1 MNIKY
6 LPKES
11 RPREKLLT
19 RGVKALS
26 DAELLAIFLRTGIKG
41 KNAVELAAYLLSEF
55 GSLKNLFAST
65 KETFCEHK
73 GLGEAKYAQMQAVLE
88 MAHRYLAESIKRG
101 DALNSSYYTKQYL
114 TSVLRNRERESFVSL
129 YLNNQN
135 QVIGEEVLFEGTI
148 NAASIYPREI
158 VKGALAHNAA
168 AVILAHNHPSGIS
181 EPSQSDIR
189 VTKKIKEALALID
202 IRVLDHFI
210 IADESVLSFAEQ
222 GLI

>member
-1 MNIKY
+1 MSIKL

-26 DAELLAIFLRTGIKG
+26 DAELLAIFLRTGIRG
-41 KNAVELAAYLLSEF
+41 KNAIELAEYLLAEF
-55 GSLKNLFAST
+55 GSLKNLFTST
-65 KETFCEHK
+65 KETFCAHK
-73 GLGEAKYAQMQAVLE
+73 GLGEAKYTQMQAVLE
-88 MAHRYLAESIKRG
+88 MAQRYLLETIKKG
-101 DALNSSYYTKQYL
+101 DTLNSSLYTKQYL
-114 TSVLRNRERESFVSL
+114 TSVLKNRERESFVIL
-129 YLNNQN
+129 YLNNQH
-135 QVIGEEVLFEGTI
+135 QVIGEEILFEGTI
-148 NAASIYPREI
+148 NTASIYPREV

-189 VTKKIKEALALID
+189 VTIRIKEALILVD

-210 IADESVLSFAEQ
+210 IAEESVLSFAEQ